1 MRFEVVQ
8 EEDAWVV
15 RREGHE
21 LARFNDQDTALSDV
35 ADRLR
40 GADATAPVSLAVR
53 YQGRSS

>member
-15 RREGHE
+15 RSEGAE
-21 LARFNDQDTALSDV
+21 LARFDDQDTALSDV

-40 GADATAPVSLAVR
+40 GADGTAPVSLAVR
-53 YQGRSS
+53 YQSRSA